1 MANPY
6 MVTPGNQFGQG
17 LQALAGSAKRIE
29 PGSNGTMKT
38 AATASKTSPNGT
50 ASRMSIDS
58 RPTDRHSPAGNS
70 AAEFRRSRPSMTPDS
85 NQGQL
90 ERAVDGPVQWLVGR
104 RALQKCSELVDR
116 EAGFADEGSQSA
128 LREGSM
134 VGNNQAPMRSVAM
147 PENDMASALSI
158 LLVTDSLE
166 GANRF
171 ATRDDRELAQTATS
185 TSSSWIEGGMGSS
198 RSLRLSR

>member
-1 MANPY
+1 M
-6 MVTPGNQFGQG
+6 
-17 LQALAGSAKRIE
+17 
-29 PGSNGTMKT
+29 
-38 AATASKTSPNGT
+38 
-50 ASRMSIDS
+50 
-58 RPTDRHSPAGNS
+58 
-70 AAEFRRSRPSMTPDS
+70 
-85 NQGQL
+85 
-90 ERAVDGPVQWLVGR
+90 QWLVGR

>member
-1 MANPY
+1 ME
-6 MVTPGNQFGQG
+6 G
-17 LQALAGSAKRIE
+17 
-29 PGSNGTMKT
+29 
-38 AATASKTSPNGT
+38 
-50 ASRMSIDS
+50 
-58 RPTDRHSPAGNS
+58 
-70 AAEFRRSRPSMTPDS
+70 
-85 NQGQL
+85 
-90 ERAVDGPVQWLVGR
+90 AVDGPVQWLVGR

-116 EAGFADEGSQSA
+116 EAGFADECSQRA
-128 LREGSM
+128 LCEGSM
-134 VGNNQAPMRSVAM
+134 VGNNQASMRSVAM

-158 LLVTDSLE
+158 LLVADSLE